1 MAENERNSKQ
11 ACARARQREGEAETT
26 EKKTG
31 CKTNNKQILYNDT
44 REILHAPYCA
54 MP

>member
-1 MAENERNSKQ
+1 MNGREREKQQ